1 MMTNALSIK
10 ADPDTGDDTAHMLGD
25 QPDFPGVKLDPQFTR
40 RVKRQQTVDC
50 LWPLNMI
57 EDLGESSEADGVT
70 KPMARYFQNI
80 SGYMRLSPEDEIAIA
95 RSIERAELDV
105 VRHLLESEVAVDHLI
120 ELGLQVERGQRSP
133 RKVIM
138 QIHWR
143 GARMTN
149 DEKVTAFM
157 KMVRRLRKLQTA
169 AGVCRTELLSAKLE
183 PEQKRFLYLN
193 LNNQTR
199 RMFDLL
205 KKWRFESGVID
216 DMEKK
221 MRERETASDLQKLDQ
236 RRILRR
242 IEHSRA
248 RVDSHRSR
256 LIKANLRLVVSIA
269 KRYTQRGL
277 SLIDLIQEGNTGL
290 IRAANRFEYRRGT
303 RFSTCAVWWIRQA
316 ILRAIYNQARTI
328 RLPIHIR
335 ERYRKILKT
344 ANSLQVGK
352 NEDNNIEKLAR
363 QTGMPFEE
371 VDRILAIAGEPL
383 SLDAPLNSQ
392 GTCFLGDAVDTG
404 DLKDPF
410 TVLVDRNLAEKTRKI
425 LSVLTPREEKI
436 LRMRFGIGEKTDHTL
451 DEISREFDLTRER
464 IRQIEARALQKLQQ
478 SKYSRSLRSFIDH

>member
-1 MMTNALSIK
+1 MTNAFPIK
-10 ADPDTGDDTAHMLGD
+10 VDPDTGDDTAIIFEDPPG
-25 QPDFPGVKLDPQFTR
+25 FSGVKLDPQFSR
-40 RVKRQQTVDC
+40 RVKRQQTADWMWSVK
-50 LWPLNMI
+50 MI
-57 EDLGESSEADGVT
+57 EEPGESSEADGVT

-80 SGYMRLSPEDEIAIA
+80 SGYMRLSPEDEIATA
-95 RSIERAELDV
+95 RAIESAEFDV
-105 VRHLLESEVAVDHLI
+105 LRSLLESEVAVDHLI
-120 ELGLQVERGQRSP
+120 GLGLQVERGRRSP
-133 RKVIM
+133 RKIIM
-138 QIHWR
+138 HIHWR
-143 GARMTN
+143 GVRMTN

-157 KMVRRLRKLQTA
+157 KMVRRLRKLQAA
-169 AGVCRTELLSAKLE
+169 AGVYRSELLSAKLK
-183 PEQKRFLYLN
+183 PEQKRSLYLK
-193 LNNQTR
+193 LNNQTG

-205 KKWRFESGVID
+205 KKWRLESGVID
-216 DMEKK
+216 DIEKK
-221 MRERETASDLQKLDQ
+221 MRERGTASDLQELDQ

-242 IEHSRA
+242 IEHNCA

-290 IRAANRFEYRRGT
+290 IRAVNRFEYRRGT

-316 ILRAIYNQARTI
+316 MLRAIYNQDRTI

-344 ANSLQVGK
+344 ANRLQGGK
-352 NEDNNIEKLAR
+352 HEDDNIEELAR
-363 QTGMPFEE
+363 QAGMPLEE

-392 GTCFLGDAVDTG
+392 GACFLGDAVATG
-404 DLKDPF
+404 NLKDPF
-410 TVLVDRNLAEKTRKI
+410 ADLVDRSLAEKTRKI

-478 SKYSRSLRSFIDH
+478 SKYSRSLRAFVEH